1 MGDIQW
7 TTERRR
13 LGDLIPWE
21 PNPRQLT
28 KEQAVRLRSSIAEFG
43 YSQLYEI
50 EPDNTIIDGHQRDEI
65 MLRMDE
71 YGADAEIEVR
81 VFHRKMTISER
92 SRYVLGKHKG
102 AQGEWNWDKMANL
115 YEFDELKDAG
125 FKDWEIPFNPDES
138 DWEDAFEGL
147 PDEDRAPFQQMT
159 FTLHDEQAEQVK
171 EALKLSKSV
180 GDFDSENE
188 NSNGNAL
195 ARIVETYLTDYG
207 QG

>member
-1 MGDIQW
+1 MADIRW
-7 TTERRR
+7 TTQTRR

-71 YGADAEIEVR
+71 FGADAEIEVR
-81 VFHRKMTISER
+81 VFHRKMTIPER
-92 SRYVLGKHKG
+92 KKYILNKGKS
-102 AQGEWNWDKMANL
+102 AVGEWNWDFMANL
-115 YEFDELKDAG
+115 YDFDELIEGG
-125 FKDWEIPFNPDES
+125 FKAWEIPFSPEEN
-138 DWEDAFEGL
+138 DWENAFAKL

-159 FTLHDEQAEQVK
+159 FTLHDDQAEQVK
-171 EALKLSKSV
+171 EALRLSKSL
-180 GDFDSENE
+180 GDFDTENE

-207 QG
+207 QS

>member
-1 MGDIQW
+1 MTDIKW
-7 TTERRR
+7 TTETRR

-28 KEQAVRLRSSIAEFG
+28 KEQAVRLRESIAEFG

-81 VFHRKMTISER
+81 VSSRKLDIDERKKYIALKHR
-92 SRYVLGKHKG
+92 G
-102 AQGEWNWDKMANL
+102 AQGEWNWDAMANL
-115 YEFDELKDAG
+115 YDFEELKDFG
-125 FKDWEIPFNPDES
+125 FKDWEIPFSPDEN
-138 DWEDAFEGL
+138 DWEDAFSGL

-159 FTLHDEQAEQVK
+159 FTLHDDQVEQVK
-171 EALKLSKSV
+171 DALKVSK
-180 GDFDSENE
+180 GMGAFETENE

-195 ARIVETYLTDYG
+195 ARIVETYITDYG